1 MHCAS
6 KCVLPLSVD
15 FVVAPCTIG
24 NWCELYVEICN
35 VFVVQAGW
43 TVHVVLLV
51 DSTQLDFCDSV
62 NRYEV
67 VHDSLVKPFLV
78 NLLYFFVFYI
88 VFFYPGRVHYR
99 HLLVSNTLLCFKDW
113 FEKLYWLK
121 IAQNLITCGSP
132 I

>member
-1 MHCAS
+1 VHCAS

-78 NLLYFFVFYI
+78 NLLYFL
-88 VFFYPGRVHYR
+88 FF
-99 HLLVSNTLLCFKDW
+99 TLFSFILAGFIIGTCWSLTLCFVSKTG
-113 FEKLYWLK
+113 LK
-121 IAQNLITCGSP
+121 NYTG
-132 I
+132 